1 MVRCSTPATVHVISV
16 LTDKRPFFT
25 DSKLFPLVQ
34 LVMRRD
40 VRFQHN
46 PLERVFTV
54 LPYRGVEDTVVIII
68 TGGSQVSPSAFCQ
81 PGGRLADVSLFCDGI
96 PNTVYYPVHN
106 LFNVEFQRHD
116 ITVRGEILG
125 RVRHGNPRYP
135 HTGIGIFIVNEA
147 VQPQKNFF
155 GEQIRVVIIG

>member
-25 DSKLFPLVQ
+25 DSKLFPLAQ

-81 PGGRLADVSLFCDGI
+81 PGGRLTDISLFCDGI
-96 PNTVYYPVHN
+96 PNSVYYPVHN
-106 LFNVEFQRHD
+106 LFNIKPKRHD
-116 ITVRGEILG
+116 IPIRGEIFG
-125 RVRHGNPRYP
+125 RVRHGNPGYP
-135 HTGIGIFIVNEA
+135 HPRLRILIVSEA
-147 VQPQKNFF
+147 VQPFEHFRRK
-155 GEQIRVVIIG
+155 QICVIIIG

>member
-68 TGGSQVSPSAFCQ
+68 TGGSQVSPTAFCQ
-81 PGGRLADVSLFCDGI
+81 PGGRLTDISLFCDGI
-96 PNTVYYPVHN
+96 PNSVYYPVHN
-106 LFNVEFQRHD
+106 LFNIKPERHD
-116 ITVRGEILG
+116 ITVRGEIFG
-125 RVRHGNPRYP
+125 RVRHGNPGDP
-135 HTGIGIFIVNEA
+135 HTGIGILIVGEA
-147 VQPQKNFF
+147 VQPQKNLF